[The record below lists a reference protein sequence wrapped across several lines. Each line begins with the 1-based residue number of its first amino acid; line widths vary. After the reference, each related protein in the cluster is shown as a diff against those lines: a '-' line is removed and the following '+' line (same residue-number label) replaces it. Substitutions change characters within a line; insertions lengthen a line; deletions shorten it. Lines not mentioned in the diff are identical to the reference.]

1 MRAGRRNLESVA
13 FGHGDARV
21 HRFEVLFI
29 ARDAWRRPRPGCR
42 RRHRRVT
49 QVAQAAPW
57 TPLFVD
63 AAAVV
68 TNTGGA
74 LSHSA
79 IVAREFAIPA
89 VVGTGVSTVEIR
101 DGDLL
106 RVDGTAGEVTIL
118 ERAS

>member
-1 MRAGRRNLESVA
+1 MAEGRARIIQRLDQA
-13 FGHGDARV
+13 DQ
-21 HRFEVLFI
+21 L
-29 ARDAWRRPRPGCR
+29 RPGDILVCG
-42 RRHRRVT
+42 T
-49 QVAQAAPW
+49 TAAPW
-57 TPLFVD
+57 TALFAV

-89 VVGTGVSTVEIR
+89 VVGTGVATVEIR

-118 ERAS
+118 ERAP